1 MWAEGV
7 AAAAAAS
14 GQELEVPKRE
24 VRKRGGV
31 LRVRWA
37 DASSPSRGF
46 LGTAVGRV
54 SQLCWFAGS
63 ESKSDDILG
72 SGLLPRCSPHEGPA
86 LGSIDSQPSLS
97 PAPLGG
103 KGSSPSRHPPLG
115 LCPPGLASVFS
126 HKTAMIT
133 TANIFSFFFF
143 PIILFICVC
152 AASSVVSLVTV
163 RRGRLLSRCSA
174 GSCCCGFSCCR
185 AQALECGLIGCG
197 TWA

>member
-1 MWAEGV
+1 MSRRFPVSCLGSLFTAGCPALPALPCPLSCWAHMAGPLCLLSWDRLGLGGQGAGMWAEGV

-14 GQELEVPKRE
+14 GQEPEVPKRE

-63 ESKSDDILG
+63 ESKSDDIVG

-86 LGSIDSQPSLS
+86 LGSIDSQPSFS

-103 KGSSPSRHPPLG
+103 KGSSPSRYPPLG

-133 TANIFSFFFF
+133 TANIFSFF
-143 PIILFICVC
+143 C
-152 AASSVVSLVTV
+152 SL
-163 RRGRLLSRCSA
+163 
-174 GSCCCGFSCCR
+174 
-185 AQALECGLIGCG
+185 
-197 TWA
+197 